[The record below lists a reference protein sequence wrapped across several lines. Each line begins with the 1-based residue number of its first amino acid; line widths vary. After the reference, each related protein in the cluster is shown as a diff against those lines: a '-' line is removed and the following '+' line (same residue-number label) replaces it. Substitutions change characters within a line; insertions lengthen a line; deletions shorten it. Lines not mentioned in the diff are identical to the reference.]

1 MKNKKIAIKSPSP
14 SQSSGAFPFDKR
26 GTKKRIAIFYGGK
39 MSKHL
44 KLLRE
49 AAKKMKV
56 QVDLISYNKVSYFV
70 NFQFSKSNFQSKSPL
85 NPLFDERG
93 DTSLGG
99 YNVIFF
105 RTTGKHWEE
114 VNLVVDW
121 VKKNNPKCKIVDPL
135 VEKGRPSDACKAWQM
150 VELTKNKIEVPHTI
164 YGSLWTLFS
173 VIATPQLRGKQS
185 RGESNPK
192 FSVSNLPVGL
202 GRHPSLTKEGRE
214 QLSFP
219 VILKGSSGD
228 RGTNVFKI
236 DNMKQL
242 EKKIRQLRKIEI
254 EGGKRYMLQEFI
266 PNDGDYRILVLGN
279 KVLGAMKRTSKNFNK
294 EFRNNFSVGGRV
306 EVVEIPES
314 IKKLAIKAAKVCG
327 LLVAGVDVVY
337 RNGDVKKPVV
347 WEVNKGPQFWG
358 FMEATGIDVPKEII
372 KFLID
377 L

>member
-1 MKNKKIAIKSPSP
+1 
-14 SQSSGAFPFDKR
+14 
-26 GTKKRIAIFYGGK
+26 

-44 KLLRE
+44 CLLRK
-49 AAKKMKV
+49 AARKMGV
-56 QVDLISYNKVSYFV
+56 EMDLVSYNKITFDTNPSYLNLPVS
-70 NFQFSKSNFQSKSPL
+70 QRL
-85 NPLFDERG
+85 TTLFEKE
-93 DTSLGG
+93 GG
-99 YNVIFF
+99 ETLKNYDVIFF

-150 VELTKNKIEVPHTI
+150 VELTKNNIEVPHTI

-173 VIATPQLRGKQS
+173 YMNFSRDIFSSKPLSGSRLARPAFPLENGKS
-185 RGESNPK
+185 
-192 FSVSNLPVGL
+192 
-202 GRHPSLTKEGRE
+202 TKNDMN
-214 QLSFP
+214 FP

-236 DNMKQL
+236 DNLKQL
-242 EKKIRQLRKIEI
+242 EKKVRELRKLEI

-266 PNDGDYRILVLGN
+266 KNDGDLRILVLGD
-279 KVLGAMKRTSKNFNK
+279 KVLGAMKRTSSNFEK
-294 EFRNNFSVGGRV
+294 EFRNNFSVGGKV

-314 IKKLAIKAAKVCG
+314 IKELAIKAAKVCG

-337 RNGDVKKPVV
+337 RDNDVNKPVV

-372 KFLID
+372 NFLVNV
-377 L
+377 

>member
-39 MSKHL
+39 LSKHL
-44 KLLRE
+44 KLLQK

-56 QVDLISYNKVSYFV
+56 DLDLVSYNKVS
-70 NFQFSKSNFQSKSPL
+70 FQIPLPRRCGASP
-85 NPLFDERG
+85 FDERG
-93 DTSLGG
+93 IKYD
-99 YNVIFF
+99 VIFF

-121 VKKNNPKCKIVDPL
+121 VKKNNSKCKIVDPL

-150 VELTKNKIEVPHTI
+150 VELTKNKIEVPRTI
-164 YGSLWTLFS
+164 YGSLCF
-173 VIATPQLRGKQS
+173 LRD
-185 RGESNPK
+185 
-192 FSVSNLPVGL
+192 
-202 GRHPSLTKEGRE
+202 EGFRK
-214 QLSFP
+214 LNFP
-219 VILKGSSGD
+219 MIIKGSAGD
-228 RGTNVFKI
+228 RGTNVFKVNNHI
-236 DNMKQL
+236 EL
-242 EKKIRQLRKIEI
+242 EKIFKRLRKIEI

-266 PNDGDYRILVLGN
+266 PNDGDLRILVLGN
-279 KVLGAMKRTSKNFNK
+279 KVLGAMKRTSKNFKK
-294 EFRNNFSVGGRV
+294 EFRNNFSVGGKV
-306 EVVEIPES
+306 EVVEIPDS

-337 RNGDVKKPVV
+337 RNGDDRKPVI

-372 KFLID
+372 KFLIG